1 MKSQNSL
8 PYHEPG
14 IATVLTQGGL
24 LLALNLVN
32 AVLDRII
39 YCGLI
44 GQLLVG
50 MAWGVPG
57 ANWLDMNVQQSIQQL
72 GYIGLLLLVY
82 EGLFLSLY
90 GVKHVVNE

>member
-14 IATVLTQGGL
+14 IATVLAQAGL

-57 ANWLDMNVQQSIQQL
+57 ANWLDMSVQKSIQQL
-72 GYIGLLLLVY
+72 GYLGLLLLVY
-82 EGLFLSLY
+82 EGSFLLY
-90 GVKHVVNE
+90 KV